1 MAKRLNTSDVLQLL
15 EDDDFGRSEEEDS
28 DFESEGVESC
38 LPRADSELNHVENSE
53 VMEEDEEPMDF
64 EDIVSDDSSSSSD
77 ESVTH
82 PLGKYYCSK
91 RYRI

>member
-1 MAKRLNTSDVLQLL
+1 MAKRLNTSNVLQLL
-15 EDDDFGRSEEEDS
+15 EDNDFGLSEEDDS
-28 DFESEGVESC
+28 DFEGEGVESY
-38 LPRADSELNHVENSE
+38 LPRAVPELSHVENSE

-64 EDIVSDDSSSSSD
+64 EDIVLMTAPVLVM
-77 ESVTH
+77 SVTQ